1 MDNVIGGQVSPDG
14 KSSRPRNVYTVQL
27 EDAVSIVVHRGI
39 DQIGGCITEIST
51 GTSRVF
57 VDFGQNLPDCAEP
70 STPEQD
76 RAMVNEIFGRN
87 VKPHQAE
94 IYTHAHDDHVG
105 LFDLIPADVPQYIG
119 KGGKELLI
127 TKYGLM
133 LDAHKRYPKDADSD
147 VDTVSED
154 VRKLR
159 ITKYFRTWKRPKP
172 NIQPQTFT
180 VGDICVTPFR
190 SCHSI
195 YDFYMFLIQAAGKR
209 IWHTGDYREHG
220 YLGKNLY
227 STLEQYA
234 TDIDVLITEGTT
246 LKRGDECIQ
255 ESEVSERM
263 AHAMSSYKYV
273 VVLASATDIE
283 RLATIKNAAA
293 QAHKDLY
300 ITGAMLSRTMS
311 IFTHREARASGG
323 LFEFHPQYVREQ
335 DECIAKMR
343 NAGFA
348 LISGTSQL
356 NFVRTLCEGLPSS
369 DVLLIY
375 SAWDGYYK
383 DPSQVKRNPAFKA
396 FRDAFSN
403 VVDIHTSGHA
413 SRSTIEKVV
422 KIVNP
427 RHVICIHR
435 EPGAEI

>member
-27 EDAVSIVVHRGI
+27 DDAVSIVVHRGI

-87 VKPHQAE
+87 VKPHQAV

-159 ITKYFRTWKRPKP
+159 NTKYFRTWKRPKP

-195 YDFYMFLIQAAGKR
+195 YDSYMFLIQAAGKR

-343 NAGFA
+343 NAGFV

-383 DPSQVKRNPAFKA
+383 DPSQVKRNPAFKD

>member
-1 MDNVIGGQVSPDG
+1 MDNVIGGQVSPDE
-14 KSSRPRNVYTVQL
+14 KPSRPRNVYTVQL
-27 EDAVSIVVHRGI
+27 DDAVSIVVHRGI

-87 VKPHQAE
+87 VKPHQAV

-154 VRKLR
+154 VGKLR

-195 YDFYMFLIQAAGKR
+195 YDSYMFLIQAAGKR

-343 NAGFA
+343 NAGFV

>member
-27 EDAVSIVVHRGI
+27 DDAVSIVVHRGI

-87 VKPHQAE
+87 VKPHQAV

-195 YDFYMFLIQAAGKR
+195 YDSYMFLIQAAGKR

-343 NAGFA
+343 NAGFV

-356 NFVRTLCEGLPSS
+356 NFVRTLCGGLPSS

>member
-27 EDAVSIVVHRGI
+27 DDAVSIVVHRGI

-87 VKPHQAE
+87 VKPHQAV

-195 YDFYMFLIQAAGKR
+195 YDSYMFLIQAAGKR

-323 LFEFHPQYVREQ
+323 LFEFHPQDVREQ

-343 NAGFA
+343 NAGFV

-383 DPSQVKRNPAFKA
+383 DPSQVKRNPAFKD

>member
-27 EDAVSIVVHRGI
+27 DDAVSIVVHRGI

-87 VKPHQAE
+87 VKPHQAV

-154 VRKLR
+154 VGKLR

-195 YDFYMFLIQAAGKR
+195 YDSYMFLIQAAGKR